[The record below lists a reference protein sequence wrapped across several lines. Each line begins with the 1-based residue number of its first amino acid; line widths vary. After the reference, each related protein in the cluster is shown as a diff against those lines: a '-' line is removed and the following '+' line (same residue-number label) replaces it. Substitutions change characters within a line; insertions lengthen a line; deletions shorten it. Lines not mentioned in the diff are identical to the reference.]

1 MSQTWGENQKSRKGW
16 NDLSLVFQEN
26 KLPNKNTL
34 SSKVMKEKQTF
45 LDKQNWGRSPD
56 LQEMLKGVQAE
67 IIWYKDIQKYII
79 HW

>member
-45 LDKQNWGRSPD
+45 LDKQN
-56 LQEMLKGVQAE
+56 
-67 IIWYKDIQKYII
+67 
-79 HW
+79 